1 MLDIS
6 ARYIHIC
13 TVPPV
18 ATSPKKKGSHQ
29 DENNPVHSLKP
40 FKYYIHVAPPSD
52 INIHMLR
59 VLAVAMNEISHQPH
73 PIFTLNGKKIR
84 LYGTILADQYWHGAL
99 QSIALDIRLAIP
111 YASFRSASMHLYTA
125 HTLPIPM
132 PPTVT
137 PNPSSYRRKKCNTTH
152 LAAVNP
158 HTPRGQANGTK
169 SMK

>member
-1 MLDIS
+1 MNPLKLWICYMLDIS

-59 VLAVAMNEISHQPH
+59 VLAVAMNEISAYDVRNVTSSVHVVSCG
-73 PIFTLNGKKIR
+73 IFG
-84 LYGTILADQYWHGAL
+84 W
-99 QSIALDIRLAIP
+99 S
-111 YASFRSASMHLYTA
+111 
-125 HTLPIPM
+125 
-132 PPTVT
+132 
-137 PNPSSYRRKKCNTTH
+137 SSYCKPK
-152 LAAVNP
+152 
-158 HTPRGQANGTK
+158 
-169 SMK
+169 